1 MLLSRGSGGGSARNS
16 RGSRAALVFIRRTVH
31 REDGTQFQTLVSEQ
45 ALSREQGG
53 VRRKWDVGGQGS
65 CQAGFPGAT
74 EAR

>member
-1 MLLSRGSGGGSARNS
+1 MLQSRGSGGGSARNR
-16 RGSRAALVFIRRTVH
+16 RGSRAVPVFIRTAH

-45 ALSREQGG
+45 PLSGEQGG
-53 VRRKWDVGGQGS
+53 VCRKWDAGGQGS